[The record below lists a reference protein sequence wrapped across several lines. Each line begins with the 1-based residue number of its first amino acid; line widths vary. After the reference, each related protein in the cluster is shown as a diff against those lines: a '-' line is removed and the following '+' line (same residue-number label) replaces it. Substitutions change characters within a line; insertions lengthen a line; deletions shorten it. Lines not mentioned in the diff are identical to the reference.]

1 MATFI
6 ILLMST
12 GDPGQGSWPP
22 PSQSDGWGW
31 TGVPR
36 WQMLFASGGGR
47 GGAVCRTSYGK
58 VERKK
63 PSSKSPSPSLL
74 HHYLEGSQAQFKQ
87 LSLKLIK
94 FSF

>member
-36 WQMLFASGGGR
+36 WQMLFASGGGK
-47 GGAVCRTSYGK
+47 GGGYAEPLMVKSR
-58 VERKK
+58 ERNQVPNHHPH
-63 PSSKSPSPSLL
+63 PSST
-74 HHYLEGSQAQFKQ
+74 
-87 LSLKLIK
+87 II
-94 FSF
+94 

>member
-47 GGAVCRTSYGK
+47 GGGGMQN
-58 VERKK
+58 
-63 PSSKSPSPSLL
+63 LL
-74 HHYLEGSQAQFKQ
+74 W
-87 LSLKLIK
+87 
-94 FSF
+94 